1 MKHFKAA
8 RKYAAKKINAV
19 KVSLIGLGGI
29 IFPAVSH
36 AALDLTGVTVD
47 TTDYITMA
55 EFIVVALV
63 AFWGIRKGL
72 SLLGR

>member
-1 MKHFKAA
+1 MFKNAYQKIKSCLIAA
-8 RKYAAKKINAV
+8 GAALVTA
-19 KVSLIGLGGI
+19 
-29 IFPAVSH
+29 PAY